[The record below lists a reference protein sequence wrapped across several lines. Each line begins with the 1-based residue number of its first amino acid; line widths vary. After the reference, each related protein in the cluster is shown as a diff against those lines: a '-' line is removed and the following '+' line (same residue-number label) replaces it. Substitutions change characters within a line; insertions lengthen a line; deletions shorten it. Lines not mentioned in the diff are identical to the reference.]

1 MRFAPTKIVIFP
13 RHGNCKVKKLFFIK
27 SNKNCIGVQV
37 LNLRFRMTGH
47 DGGGPYRFFTF
58 RSELEMNSVRIFR
71 KIFHPRC
78 GLSERGSNFS
88 IKISPLPGVSNLY
101 KHSSSRRKRFGYF
114 CASKVTEKRSL
125 RIASCANCFY

>member
-1 MRFAPTKIVIFP
+1 
-13 RHGNCKVKKLFFIK
+13 IK

-37 LNLRFRMTGH
+37 LHLRWRMTRSR
-47 DGGGPYRFFTF
+47 GGDPYRFFTD

-78 GLSERGSNFS
+78 GLTEGGSNFF

-101 KHSSSRRKRFGYF
+101 KHSSFRRKHF
-114 CASKVTEKRSL
+114 SL
-125 RIASCANCFY
+125 RLISSGGKMDRMPMPCALGLALECFQ